1 MKSNIESTIPSS
13 IVIGPFFVTVEHL
26 KNFLTTK
33 RQEIATK
40 LLDIFCQR
48 MKNCVANV
56 LEEYQSIMLKLNE
69 KPDSIER
76 VLDIRDWIETIPM
89 LVQTQE
95 DLVRRYVIV
104 STYLWSM
111 IRTKNNLHPFV

>member
-13 IVIGPFFVTVEHL
+13 IVIGPFFITIEHL
-26 KNFLTTK
+26 KHFLSAK

-40 LLDIFCQR
+40 LLDMFCEK

-56 LEEYQSIMLKLNE
+56 LEEYHTIMIKLSE

-76 VLDIRDWIETIPM
+76 IFEIRDWIETIPM
-89 LVQTQE
+89 LIQTQE
-95 DLVRRYVIV
+95 DFVRRYIIV
-104 STYLWSM
+104 SISL
-111 IRTKNNLHPFV
+111 ILKLLA